1 MTYDQWKCTD
11 PRDYDDYDDY
21 DPERDCE
28 HEHYEIDVC
37 TGRAE
42 CDYCSKSWYLS
53 SEEIDAE
60 LDRQANYHEEMER
73 ENRRQWWRD
82 KTYPVRMFFFRVL
95 ERVWPRKACSVLHDD
110 EIPF

>member
-1 MTYDQWKCTD
+1 MISDDDDWHD
-11 PRDYDDYDDY
+11 PDDY
-21 DPERDCE
+21 DPEADCE

-42 CDYCSKSWYLS
+42 CDYCSHSWYLT

-60 LDRQANYHEEMER
+60 LDRQARYYEDMER

-82 KTYPVRMFFFRVL
+82 LFAPIIDPINSLRWKLRRMRWRWQRSPVI
-95 ERVWPRKACSVLHDD
+95 DD